1 MNSQD
6 GPQDPEEMT
15 SPRAFDSTNRPWG
28 RPDDRLG
35 RHVAADTERTLQAYS
50 RQPNLVK
57 EHANHEK
64 DTARGGYA
72 NRQLFE
78 LVQNG
83 ADALT
88 DIPGGGRLAIL
99 LTESHL
105 YCADDGEPLGK
116 DGATALAFSHMSP
129 KRGTDEIGRF
139 GLGFKSVLGV
149 SDAPEFFSRSG
160 SFRFDPRRAR
170 SRILEVA
177 PEATVFPTL
186 RLPEPID
193 PLECRDGDPML
204 AELMEWAINIVRLPL
219 IEEAHPRLLR
229 QIRGFP
235 GQFLLFVEHLQSL
248 SLRDLST
255 GLLRRFSVEKRGQEH
270 VLADAGGAT
279 RWRVFARRHELSD
292 AARSDSRA
300 LDDSRECV
308 LRWAAPMGMP
318 SDPGYFWAFF
328 PTRTASLVSGI
339 LNAPWKTNEDRQNLL
354 AGAYNNELID
364 AAAALVAESLS
375 ELATV
380 EDPARHLD
388 ALPRRQELGDTE
400 HSNRLRTALFRK
412 VSRNPVVPRQ
422 DGALRCV
429 GDLRYPPK
437 ALTSGGGPRSREAL
451 NQWAMYSRRPRDW
464 AHNRAVTRERLAKI
478 VRLFECLPRP
488 RWESLPQASIAE
500 WLEALV
506 RNQPRHERAMAS
518 MAAVRT
524 AARIPRGQRH
534 GTPNDFGRI
543 VLLANGTMRTPD
555 PESVFLPDPE
565 SAPRSNRTSQ
575 SEVHAELAQD
585 VDTQEALRQLGITM
599 ASAKSRFADA
609 ACHALDGSPDMTD
622 ATWVW
627 FWAHSRQLTP
637 KQTLLIIRQ
646 QVRRQAPHVRTL
658 TSVWAPIYSVL
669 LPGPIVDGS
678 GGEDAGVTVDT
689 RWHVEDIELLRQLGV
704 VSEPREGVDLSEE
717 PWFRRFQ
724 EVCCEEFQAY
734 ARGSVGSTP
743 REGHLYFKSTDGGG
757 PLHVLGQLSPTAQAR
772 YTDVLLSLQSTYR
785 PWTMRHGTRKEY
797 GIRSFDS
804 PIIVMLRQHGRI
816 DTEGGPVPLR
826 EALGSP
832 AKSTAALYA
841 LLNHPKADKLR
852 EVFELTEPDPV
863 FTGEV
868 DPIPIVDQWPGLRDH
883 LRDDQQGMNLRLC
896 NDIAVAGRE
905 RTCAL
910 HGGDVYIAAGVE
922 GASEQLRV
930 IADLLALRLSRDQL
944 EVIRRRRTERE
955 VEDQRAR
962 VRKAVTDPERLLRA
976 VGESSLRE
984 GLGDAALAILESR
997 MPLTG
1002 VQVAEAVIA
1011 THHTDSLR
1019 QFKWTLE
1026 RLDPPRQWAGSTAAR
1041 EFVRSLGFAREW
1053 AGQRGKRRDS
1063 YLEVHGPFRLPPLHS
1078 YQAQIAENVRSF
1090 LRGGTDSATRRGLI
1104 GLPTGSG
1111 KTRVAVQSLV
1121 EAMCKDGLRGTVLWV
1136 ADRDELCEQAVEAW
1150 RQVWSAIGA
1159 PETLRVSR
1167 MWGNQPN
1174 PERLDTPHVIVATIQ
1189 TLATRL
1195 KRRDGA
1201 GDLLADIGVVVFDEA
1216 HRSIAPTFTS
1226 VMRELGLT
1234 RWQRSREVYLI
1245 GLTATPYRG
1254 YNEDETAWLVR
1265 RYGDNRLD
1273 RGAFQSQDPEDVV
1286 KELQEDG
1293 ILAEVDHGTIE
1304 GGDFS
1309 PNDRERAWMSS
1320 APWLPKRAEEML
1332 AGDADRTRR
1341 ILRACQDHIRDG
1353 WPALVFATSVE
1364 HAGILAALLSARGIR
1379 ARAVSGKTEI
1389 ATRRRVVE
1397 EFRNG
1402 DILALVNYAVFR
1414 EGFDAP
1420 RTRLIVVARP
1430 VFSPN
1435 LYFQMIGRGMRGTR
1449 NGGNDRCLVLNV
1461 RDNIHQFD
1469 RALAFTE
1476 LDWLWAGGV
1485 GSRRSST
1492 C

>member
-1 MNSQD
+1 
-6 GPQDPEEMT
+6 MT
-15 SPRAFDSTNRPWG
+15 SQRRSSSGNCRWA

-35 RHVAADTERTLQAYS
+35 RHVAADTERTLEAYG

-72 NRQLFE
+72 DRQLFE
-78 LVQNG
+78 LAQNG

-88 DIPGGGRLAIL
+88 GNPGGGEIAIL

-105 YCADDGEPLGK
+105 YCADDGEPLDK
-116 DGATALAFSHMSP
+116 DGVTALAFSHMST

-160 SFRFDPRRAR
+160 SFRFDPKSAR

-177 PEATVFPTL
+177 PGTTVFPTL

-193 PLECRDGDPML
+193 PQERRDGDPML
-204 AELMEWAINIVRLPL
+204 AELMGWACNIVRLPL
-219 IEEAHPRLLR
+219 IEEARPRLLG
-229 QIRGFP
+229 QIRSFP
-235 GQFLLFVEHLQSL
+235 GQFLLFVDHLRSL
-248 SLRDLST
+248 ALRDLPT
-255 GLLRRFSVEKRGQEH
+255 GLLRRFSVEKREQEH
-270 VLADAGGAT
+270 VLSDAGGAT
-279 RWRVFARRHELSD
+279 RWRVFARSHVLSD
-292 AARSDSRA
+292 GARSDSRA
-300 LDDSRECV
+300 LDDARECV
-308 LRWAAPMGMP
+308 LRWAAPLGMP

-354 AGAYNNELID
+354 YGPYNNELIE

-380 EDPARHLD
+380 QDPAKHLD
-388 ALPRRQELGDTE
+388 ALPRRAESGDTE
-400 HSNRLRTALFRK
+400 HSNRLRTILFFK
-412 VSRNPVVPRQ
+412 VAGNPVVPGQ
-422 DGALRCV
+422 DGRLRCLR
-429 GDLRYPPK
+429 DLRYPPK
-437 ALTSGGGPRSREAL
+437 VLTSGRPGSRKAL
-451 NQWAMYSRRPRDW
+451 DEWASYSRRPKDW
-464 AHNRAVTRERLAKI
+464 AHNRAVTRERLAKLA
-478 VRLFECLPRP
+478 RLFECLPRTHYESP
-488 RWESLPQASIAE
+488 SLPQASIAE

-506 RNQPRHERAMAS
+506 KKQPRRERARAS
-518 MAAVRT
+518 MAAVKT
-524 AARIPRGQRH
+524 AARIPRSQRP
-534 GTPNDFGRI
+534 GNPDGFGRI
-543 VLLANGTMRTPD
+543 VLLANGRMQTPD

-565 SAPRSNRTSQ
+565 GSRTDNPGSQ
-575 SEVHAELAQD
+575 SEVHIDLAGDAE
-585 VDTQEALRQLGITM
+585 TSTALRQLGITL
-599 ASAKSRFADA
+599 ASPESRFSDA
-609 ACHALDGSPDMTD
+609 ASIALDSSADPTD
-622 ATWVW
+622 STWVW
-627 FWAHSRQLTP
+627 FWAHSRELRSQQALR
-637 KQTLLIIRQ
+637 IIRQ
-646 QVRRQAPHVRTL
+646 KVRVQVPHVRTL
-658 TSVWAPIYSVL
+658 TREWMPVHSVL

-689 RWHVEDIELLRQLGV
+689 RWHADDIDLLRRLGV
-704 VSEPREGVDLSEE
+704 VSEPHGEMDLSAE
-717 PWFRRFQ
+717 PCFRTHQ
-724 EVCCEEFQAY
+724 EACREEFQAH
-734 ARGSVGSTP
+734 ARAKVGTTP
-743 REGHLYFKSTDGGG
+743 REGHLVFESTDGAG
-757 PLHVLGQLSPTAQAR
+757 PLQVLGQLSPMAAAR
-772 YTDVLLSLQSTYR
+772 YSDHLLLLQSTYR
-785 PWTMRHGTRKEY
+785 SWTMRHWTRKDYY
-797 GIRSFDS
+797 GRSVFASPAIR
-804 PIIVMLRQHGRI
+804 MLLRHGRLV
-816 DTEGGPVPLR
+816 TEGGPIPLR

-832 AKSTAALYA
+832 PKSTAALYT
-841 LLNHPKADKLR
+841 LLNHPNADKLR
-852 EVFELTEPDPV
+852 EVFELAEPDPV
-863 FTGEV
+863 FTGEA
-868 DPIPIVDQWPGLRDH
+868 DPVPLVDQWPGLRDH

-896 NDIAVAGRE
+896 DDIAVAGRE
-905 RTCAL
+905 CRCAL
-910 HGGDVYIAAGVE
+910 HGGDIYVTTGVE
-922 GASEQLRV
+922 GESERLRL
-930 IADLLALRLSRDQL
+930 IADRLALRLSRGQL
-944 EVIRRRRTERE
+944 EVIQRRQTERE
-955 VEDQRAR
+955 VEERRAT
-962 VRKAVTDPERLLRA
+962 VREAVTDPERLLRA
-976 VGESSLRE
+976 VGESNLRK
-984 GLGDAALAILESR
+984 GLSDAALTILESR

-1002 VQVAEAVIA
+1002 IQVAEAVIA

-1019 QFKWTLE
+1019 RFKWTLE
-1026 RLDPPRQWAGSTAAR
+1026 HLDPPKQWAGSTAAR
-1041 EFVRSLGFAREW
+1041 KFVRALGFTREW

-1078 YQAQIAENVRSF
+1078 YQAKIAKNVRSL
-1090 LRGGTDSATRRGLI
+1090 LRGGSDSTTRRGLI

-1121 EAMCKDGLRGTVLWV
+1121 EAMCRDGFKGTVLWV

-1150 RQVWSAIGA
+1150 MQVWSAIGA

-1167 MWGNQPN
+1167 MWGSQPN
-1174 PERLDTPHVIVATIQ
+1174 PERVASPHVIVATIQ

-1195 KRRDGA
+1195 KRGA
-1201 GDLLADIGVVVFDEA
+1201 DAAHFLADIGVVVFDEA
-1216 HRSIAPTFTS
+1216 HRSIARTFTS

-1254 YNEDETAWLVR
+1254 YNEEETAWLVQ
-1265 RYGDNRLD
+1265 RYGSNRLD

-1286 KELQEDG
+1286 RELQDDG
-1293 ILAEVDHGTIE
+1293 ILAEVDHGTIM

-1309 PNDRERAWMSS
+1309 PNDRERAWMAD
-1320 APWLPKRAEEML
+1320 APWLPPRAEQIL
-1332 AGDADRTRR
+1332 AHDANRTRR
-1341 ILRACQDHIRDG
+1341 ILRACLDHISDG

-1364 HAGILAALLSARGIR
+1364 HASVLASLLSARGIR
-1379 ARAVSGKTEI
+1379 ARAVSGKTEM

-1461 RDNIHQFD
+1461 RDNIRQFD

-1476 LDWLWAGGV
+1476 LDWLWADGV
-1485 GSRRSST
+1485 
-1492 C
+1492 